1 MSVYVLFVN
10 TESLVSFLFRN
21 AACVTRFL
29 LRLSARTFSNWMLP
43 QRNGMQQPCEM
54 RGGNPRKVRRMSTRS
69 LPLTGSHFH
78 SLCKLR
84 FAHLQKWK
92 WNFFGEPLCLMSLS
106 LPHLSLLIHLL
117 PLIGFLFW
125 YNTTKNKYQSKSYG
139 DTAYPLE
146 RVFLDYLINKT
157 KFYSSFF
164 RSM

>member
-1 MSVYVLFVN
+1 MHTLITWGLGSQLNTLIGWFSFFYSHQLICFTTLFFLYIYFLFWQFCFLFTDTHSGRGRWGVEGAERVAYVCVCMSVYVLFVN

-84 FAHLQKWK
+84 FAHLQK
-92 WNFFGEPLCLMSLS
+92 
-106 LPHLSLLIHLL
+106 
-117 PLIGFLFW
+117 
-125 YNTTKNKYQSKSYG
+125 
-139 DTAYPLE
+139 
-146 RVFLDYLINKT
+146 
-157 KFYSSFF
+157 
-164 RSM
+164 